1 MKKILS
7 LILIFLLALSG
18 CSKNNNTEQLTTTP
32 AEQGDIVIS
41 QTESEIV
48 LRNTD
53 DWMTAGLK
61 QVGLDGFTQNQVE
74 EGNLQ
79 TSSGSEKYKGVIL
92 SSFYDEVV
100 RTSYI
105 AVVLGD
111 KVIIKPFIKNVQAS
125 YDDIIY
131 LRDID
136 GDKTDDI
143 ILQSAVGMTGGAG
156 SYVSQVYRVTENG
169 IEQVF
174 YNSSS
179 DPFDVGFVGVISPDY
194 KMKVSNASLNYEIQF
209 DYLDRQYLDGTVFDD
224 SDETTDDV
232 LWIDSFYSFI
242 PTDIDNDGVY
252 EIEGVQY
259 SCVFWHSNY
268 IGDIK
273 TVLEY
278 DSTTNSFVVI
288 DGSFEEKVGYSDS
301 QISEIATFEGSVDEL
316 NQKYPI
322 DHFRENGNV
331 LEIFYS
337 SGRKVAV
344 LYCESDEVVLGKL
357 HTIDTLKSDF
367 DDLSIGDSIDV
378 VKEIS
383 PDGDFSFLYTGRD
396 DMPKISYHYTRDGYE
411 VAVSYDE
418 NMNVA
423 EVTFDLV
430 Y

>member
-1 MKKILS
+1 M
-7 LILIFLLALSG
+7 
-18 CSKNNNTEQLTTTP
+18 
-32 AEQGDIVIS
+32 
-41 QTESEIV
+41 
-48 LRNTD
+48 
-53 DWMTAGLK
+53 
-61 QVGLDGFTQNQVE
+61 
-74 EGNLQ
+74 
-79 TSSGSEKYKGVIL
+79 
-92 SSFYDEVV
+92 
-100 RTSYI
+100 
-105 AVVLGD
+105 
-111 KVIIKPFIKNVQAS
+111 
-125 YDDIIY
+125 
-131 LRDID
+131 
-136 GDKTDDI
+136 
-143 ILQSAVGMTGGAG
+143 
-156 SYVSQVYRVTENG
+156 
-169 IEQVF
+169 
-174 YNSSS
+174 
-179 DPFDVGFVGVISPDY
+179 GFVGVISPDY

-232 LWIDSFYSFI
+232 LWIDSFYSFV

-301 QISEIATFEGSVDEL
+301 QISEIETFEGSVDEL

-322 DHFRENGNV
+322 DHSRENGNV

-344 LYCESDEVVLGKL
+344 LYCESDEVVLGKI